1 MTDTATA
8 ADQTTDIEA
17 IVTRYLDAWNAA
29 PEGRRALVE
38 AVFSPDSYYC
48 DGASEVAGHDGI
60 TAMMDGI
67 AERFPGSSFTRASGV
82 DAHHSQARFAWTLS
96 GADGATIVDGIDAMR
111 LAPDGRITVTLGF
124 FGVTVP

>member
-1 MTDTATA
+1 MTDTAT
-8 ADQTTDIEA
+8 TTDPIAAAEA
-17 IVTRYLDAWNAA
+17 VVSRYLDAWNAA

-67 AERFPGSSFTRASGV
+67 AERFPGSSFARASAV
-82 DAHHSQARFAWTLS
+82 DAHHSQARFAWTLTA
-96 GADGATIVDGIDAMR
+96 ADGSTIIDGIDAMR

-124 FGVTVP
+124 FGQGL